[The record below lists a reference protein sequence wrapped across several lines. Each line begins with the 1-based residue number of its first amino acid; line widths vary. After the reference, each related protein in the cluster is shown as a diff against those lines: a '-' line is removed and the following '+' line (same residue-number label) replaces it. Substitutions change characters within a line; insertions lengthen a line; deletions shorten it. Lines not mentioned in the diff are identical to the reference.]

1 MRAAGHAHGDLS
13 SFIRFCAVGAVGFAV
28 DAGVLMA
35 LLALYPDA
43 LIGAR
48 LVSILVALTLTWAL
62 NRRHTFGSRDPKMFV
77 EWSRFAGVNGLG
89 AILNFAVYSALLYTF
104 PGTPPLAALAA
115 GSALALAFNYLG
127 SRRFV
132 FAGRSSRAA

>member
-1 MRAAGHAHGDLS
+1 MRAAGHAHADLA
-13 SFIRFCAVGAVGFAV
+13 SFIRFCAVGAIGFAV

-62 NRRHTFGSRDPKMFV
+62 NRRHTFGSRDPKLIA

-89 AILNFAVYSALLYTF
+89 AALNFATYSALLYAF
-104 PGTPPLAALAA
+104 PSMPPLAALAA

-132 FAGRSSRAA
+132 FTSGSSRAA